1 LIFDVPPFD
10 VAYLARW
17 TGPEREFIRYRGTY
31 QLPGGVSMRVLEQTE
46 YDQASGVLTARFTY
60 ERLDTDQVTREV
72 RYRELRLYPRR
83 LDELVAQLE
92 LAAFTRIDVAHRHL
106 AEQHVVSLITARFRP
121 EPECSVPRRATHAA
135 ADHPCVEEEPRRT
148 ETDRA

>member
-1 LIFDVPPFD
+1 LGADEGVLHRLNGRALAGCFRCAANHLVAGGVLIFDVPPFD

-17 TGPEREFIRYRGTY
+17 TGPERELIRYRGTY
-31 QLPGGVSMRVLEQTE
+31 QLPDGASMRVLEQTE

-92 LAAFTRIDVAHRHL
+92 
-106 AEQHVVSLITARFRP
+106 
-121 EPECSVPRRATHAA
+121 
-135 ADHPCVEEEPRRT
+135 
-148 ETDRA
+148 